1 MYSTWPGQHSTLIDK
16 YINLEGVDKSYGK
29 DTAQQQVL
37 HNINLSVARGERVA
51 VLGHSGCGKS
61 TLLNVISGID
71 TVDSGTVCISDTNL
85 THLSEKERTLFRR
98 RNIGFVYQSFNLI
111 PTLTALENIQL
122 PLQLNNYT
130 PTEIDSQ
137 AHAMLSQV
145 GLSER
150 ADAYPDELSGG
161 EQQRI
166 AIARAMV
173 HSPALVLAD
182 EHTGNLDADTG
193 RQMMELF
200 NDIAKATGQTVL
212 MVTHSMAVAK
222 NADRVIRFND
232 GKLHTDDRFD
242 ESTLAW

>member
-1 MYSTWPGQHSTLIDK
+1 MIDK

-137 AHAMLSQV
+137 AHAMLRQV

>member
-1 MYSTWPGQHSTLIDK
+1 MIDK
-16 YINLEGVDKSYGK
+16 YINLEGVDKSYDK

>member
-1 MYSTWPGQHSTLIDK
+1 MIDK

-232 GKLHTDDRFD
+232 GKLHTDDRFG

>member
-1 MYSTWPGQHSTLIDK
+1 MIDK
-16 YINLEGVDKSYGK
+16 YIDLEGVEKSYGK
-29 DTAQQQVL
+29 GTAQQQVL
-37 HNINLSVARGERVA
+37 HNINLSVAQGERVA

-71 TVDSGTVCISDTNL
+71 TVDSGAVCINDTNL
-85 THLSEKERTLFRR
+85 TLLSEKERTLFRR

-122 PLQLNNYT
+122 PLQLNDYAQ
-130 PTEIDSQ
+130 TEIDSQ
-137 AHAMLSQV
+137 ARALLHRV
-145 GLSER
+145 GLEER

-222 NADRVIRFND
+222 NADRVIRFNQ
-232 GKLHTDDRFD
+232 GKLDTDDRFD

>member
-1 MYSTWPGQHSTLIDK
+1 MIDK

>member
-1 MYSTWPGQHSTLIDK
+1 MIDK

-111 PTLTALENIQL
+111 PTLTAIENIQL

-137 AHAMLSQV
+137 AHAMLRQV